1 MPPAVS
7 SGGIRLGRGVGK
19 GRYRVRHRLVTEH
32 YAPLIRGKSHGA
44 VKLDI
49 LLRCIA
55 LAPAHAGR
63 RQPGHVLLRVWT
75 YEDLHDL
82 IRDQDLS
89 QRGTGTRTEQQITKL
104 KRKWVAN
111 QLHKLAER
119 QLVLITERPGHT
131 PQLTVLRDDGSGEP
145 YDDPGGAEPYEPYF
159 TIHGSLIAAGELRAW
174 GATEVAAYFACL
186 LAELH
191 HDRGADRPI
200 RPGHEKWWRP
210 LAWFGNDEWDP
221 PRRTILPFSTTL
233 LEEGIA
239 SLERRGM
246 ITKKLVTKSPRD
258 GRRLPRPRNI
268 YQDRFDQFDTQAS
281 LDDRL
286 EELLAAIDA
295 KLVDEPAPA
304 RPTAADILIDG
315 VTKGRT
321 PPTKTA
327 RSG

>member
-19 GRYRVRHRLVTEH
+19 GRNRVRHRLVTEH

-131 PQLTVLRDDGSGEP
+131 PQLRTCAMTAAVSRTTTRR
-145 YDDPGGAEPYEPYF
+145 GGALQPYF

-200 RPGHEKWWRP
+200 RPGHEKWWRRS
-210 LAWFGNDEWDP
+210 AWFGNDGWDP

-246 ITKKLVTKSPRD
+246 ITRKLVTKSPRD

-281 LDDRL
+281 LTTGWKSC
-286 EELLAAIDA
+286 AAINA